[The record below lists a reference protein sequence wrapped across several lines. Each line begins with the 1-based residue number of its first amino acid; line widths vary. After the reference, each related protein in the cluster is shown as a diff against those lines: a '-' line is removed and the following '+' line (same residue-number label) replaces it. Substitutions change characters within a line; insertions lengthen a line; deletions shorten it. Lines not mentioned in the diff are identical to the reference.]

1 MEKVYN
7 IPKDDPSV
15 VLEEVIMPQV
25 VGLSL
30 ANAVA
35 ELKKVGIEYEID
47 GDGSIITKQLQPAG
61 TKIYKGS
68 VVLLVT

>member
-1 MEKVYN
+1 
-7 IPKDDPSV
+7 
-15 VLEEVIMPQV
+15 MPQV

-35 ELKKVGIEYEID
+35 ELKKVGLEYEID
-47 GDGSIITKQLQPAG
+47 GDGSIITKQLPPAG